1 MFIATQ
7 VEIRHYNHH
16 GEPINADFAVW
27 IIDFTAR
34 FSETFWIT
42 IFAIGFIIILI
53 AATSI
58 LYLARRK

>member
-1 MFIATQ
+1 
-7 VEIRHYNHH
+7 V
-16 GEPINADFAVW
+16 DFAVW
-27 IIDFTAR
+27 IIDFIAR